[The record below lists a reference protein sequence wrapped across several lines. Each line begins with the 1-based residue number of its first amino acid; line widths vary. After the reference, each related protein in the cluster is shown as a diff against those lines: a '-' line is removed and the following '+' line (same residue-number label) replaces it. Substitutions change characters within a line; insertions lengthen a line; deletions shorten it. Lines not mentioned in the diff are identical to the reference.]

1 MKKSTRNRSESQPH
15 SHSRVR
21 GPMILREVRAAAGNK
36 VALSGGILL
45 GGFIP
50 FSVYW
55 LMHQEAPAS
64 VPLCELAGYPVA
76 FAHLL
81 VLGGLAYS
89 AKTVYQW
96 GRAVFADRFK
106 AIGFTLLVGGILTFG
121 HSDCLVFPALGILV
135 LINAIAATSRLAET
149 DVKAVPTRDLR
160 PARGAVRR
168 SERVEVPPVAL
179 PEAARQPAAL
189 PQPSPS
195 LETLARA

>member
-1 MKKSTRNRSESQPH
+1 
-15 SHSRVR
+15 
-21 GPMILREVRAAAGNK
+21 MILKEVRTAAGNRT
-36 VALSGGILL
+36 ALLGGVLL

-64 VPLCELAGYPVA
+64 APLCELAGHPVT

-106 AIGFTLLVGGILTFG
+106 AVGFTLLVEGILTFG
-121 HSDCLVFPALGILV
+121 HSDVLIFPALGILV
-135 LINAIAATSRLAET
+135 LINSIAATSRLAET
-149 DVKAVPTRDLR
+149 DLKPVLNSAR
-160 PARGAVRR
+160 PSRTAARR
-168 SERVEVPPVAL
+168 SEPAAVSPVTL
-179 PEAARQPAAL
+179 TEGTSRPAAL
-189 PQPSPS
+189 PQPAA
-195 LETLARA
+195 EAFARA